1 MRGPGDIEG
10 TRQSGLLNF
19 KIANI
24 IQDRA
29 MLEVAKNIAT
39 QIVEIDPD
47 LNLAE
52 NLHVKEYLQIQNGKT
67 VWSKIS

>member
-1 MRGPGDIEG
+1 
-10 TRQSGLLNF
+10 
-19 KIANI
+19 
-24 IQDRA
+24 

-39 QIVEIDPD
+39 QIVEIDAD

>member
-1 MRGPGDIEG
+1 
-10 TRQSGLLNF
+10 
-19 KIANI
+19 
-24 IQDRA
+24 
-29 MLEVAKNIAT
+29 MLEVAKNITT

-52 NLHVKEYLQIQNGKT
+52 NLQVKEYLQIQNGKT